1 MSYRENEI
9 VDALSVA
16 ETTIAEMDQELLKA
30 HREIRRIKNDNRRM
44 SIELSNSKLNL
55 VQSMAMVAVFPIAI
69 VAAFVT
75 FVTSIL
81 ALAIGNAIIIA
92 TLVAVIYVQ
101 RKAYHELVHRCRKL
115 L

>member
-9 VDALSVA
+9 VDALKVA
-16 ETTIAEMDQELLKA
+16 EIALAEMDQELLKA
-30 HREIRRIKNDNRRM
+30 HREIRRIKDDNRRM
-44 SIELSNSKLNL
+44 SIELSNSRLNL
-55 VQSMAMVAVFPIAI
+55 MQSMVMVAVFPIAT
-69 VAAFVT
+69 VAAFVA

-81 ALAIGNAIIIA
+81 ALAIGNAIIVA

-101 RKAYHELVHRCRKL
+101 RKAYHELVRRCRKL